1 MKNILPI
8 IVFSIIMTYM
18 GMLTLRAH
26 ITTNTPQTK
35 EPSLVSL
42 LPKEL
47 LSTPA
52 NNVVTTAPKKNT
64 APVVKP
70 TTPKTT
76 PTIANEY
83 TMTQVMTHNSSTS
96 CWTVVSE
103 SVYDVTSF
111 INKHP
116 GGSGAIKSLCGKD
129 GTSSFEN
136 QHDGQRRPE
145 QELASL
151 KIGTLKQ
158 S

>member
-83 TMTQVMTHNSSTS
+83 TMTQVMTHKSATS
-96 CWTVVSE
+96 CGIGVRE
-103 SVYDVTSF
+103 SVNEITAFS
-111 INKHP
+111 NKKP

>member
-76 PTIANEY
+76 PPLP
-83 TMTQVMTHNSSTS
+83 HNSSTS